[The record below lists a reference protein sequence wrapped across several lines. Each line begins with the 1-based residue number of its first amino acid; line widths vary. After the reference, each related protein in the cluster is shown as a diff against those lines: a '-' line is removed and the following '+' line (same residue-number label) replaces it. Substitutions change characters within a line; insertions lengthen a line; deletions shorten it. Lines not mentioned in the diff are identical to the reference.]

1 MDVHGGAGR
10 GLDPDDIAELGAA
23 EPLAR
28 LDRAYAEVR
37 DSVAGAIG
45 DALALAEQI
54 RSEARGRAIRAA
66 AEEAANE
73 IERVSAR
80 RQEQLRS
87 EARLLEERKLRVL
100 DSLRDIAVQLENVD
114 PPSGEMPA
122 REGRA
127 EY

>member
-1 MDVHGGAGR
+1 MR
-10 GLDPDDIAELGAA
+10 
-23 EPLAR
+23 LAVE
-28 LDRAYAEVR
+28 DYASKQRRE
-37 DSVAGAIG
+37 
-45 DALALAEQI
+45 AEQEAT
-54 RSEARGRAIRAA
+54 RTVEEAEARGRAIRAA

-100 DSLRDIAVQLENVD
+100 DSLRDIAVQLEHVD

-127 EY
+127 GF